1 MNGKEFLNQ
10 YVQKRLPELALNTN
24 EPGRYTPEFT
34 NDYRDLPMQQ
44 PPYQL

>member
-10 YVQKRLPELALNTN
+10 YVENKLPKPALDTD

-34 NDYRDLPMQQ
+34 NDYRDLPMPQL
-44 PPYQL
+44 PYQV

>member
-10 YVQKRLPELALNTN
+10 YVKKKLPELALDTD
-24 EPGRYTPEFT
+24 EFGRYTPKFT
-34 NDYRDLPMQQ
+34 NDYRDLPIQQ

>member
-10 YVQKRLPELALNTN
+10 YVQEKLPELVLDTD
-24 EPGRYTPEFT
+24 EFGRYIPEFT

-44 PPYQL
+44 PPYQV

>member
-10 YVQKRLPELALNTN
+10 YVENKLPELALDTD
-24 EPGRYTPEFT
+24 EPKRYTPEFT

-44 PPYQL
+44 PLYQV

>member
-1 MNGKEFLNQ
+1 MNGKEFLDQ
-10 YVQKRLPELALNTN
+10 YIEKKLPELALDPD

-44 PPYQL
+44 PPYQV